1 MRITRRQ
8 IRRIVKEAVTEQPPY
23 VLERS
28 GVGYDERFFV
38 EVITGGRQDKIV
50 YGSFDEAQQFSTDT
64 EAEKMQDLI
73 DEIDG
78 FWVRIKAV
86 RFFEDDVPFKDH
98 Y

>member
-1 MRITRRQ
+1 MKITKRQ
-8 IRRIVKEAVTEQPPY
+8 IRRIIKEAVTEQPPY

-28 GVGYDERFFV
+28 GVHFSERFFV
-38 EVITGGRQDKIV
+38 EVITGGRQDKIM
-50 YGSFDEAQQFSTDT
+50 YGSFDEAQQFSSGA